1 MSRFFGALVLAVLAG
16 IVGAQAQTYPSRPIT
31 LVVPFPP
38 GGSTD
43 AAARIMAERMRAPL
57 GQPIVIENVG
67 GAGGSIGVG
76 RVARAA
82 PDGYTFDIGQWDTH
96 VGSIIYKLDY
106 DLEKD
111 FEPIALISNNPQLM
125 VAKKDLP
132 ANNLNDLVAW
142 MKANPGKINFVN
154 QNAAANVT
162 GVLFEKLTKQKV
174 QFIPYRGAGPAMT
187 DLVSGTVDLLVVQG
201 AVALPQIRGGKIKA
215 LANLSPQRS
224 ASMADIP
231 TSDET
236 GVPGLYMSGWFGF
249 WAPKGTPKEIIAKL
263 NAATVEALADPAIQ
277 KRFTELGLDVA
288 PRAQQTPEGSG
299 RIPESRDRQMVAD
312 HQVDRDRRAG
322 AVNARALSA
331 WTMDGKT
338 VLITGSTDGVGR
350 YVAGRLAAARR
361 QGAGPRPR
369 PGARRWPGRR
379 DQAGRARRCRF
390 SIRPISPRSRVRGSS
405 RKP

>member
-1 MSRFFGALVLAVLAG
+1 MRFLALMALAILAG
-16 IVGAQAQTYPSRPIT
+16 IGGVQAQNYPSRPIT
-31 LVVPFPP
+31 LIVPFPP

-43 AAARIMAERMRAPL
+43 TAARIMAERMRGPL
-57 GQPIVIENVG
+57 GQSVVIENVG

-111 FEPIALISNNPQLM
+111 FEPIALVSNNPQLM

-132 ANNLNDLVAW
+132 ANTLRELVAW
-142 MKANPGKINFVN
+142 MKDNPGKINFVN

-162 GVLFEKLTKQKV
+162 GVLFESLTKQKV

-201 AVALPQIRGGKIKA
+201 AAALPQIRAGKIKA

-224 ASMADIP
+224 PSMADIP
-231 TSDET
+231 TSDES
-236 GVPGLYMSGWFGF
+236 GVKGLYMSGWFGF
-249 WAPKGTPKEIIAKL
+249 WAPKGTPKDIIAKL

-277 KRFTELGLDVA
+277 KRFSELGLDVA
-288 PRAQQTPEGSG
+288 PRAQQTPEG
-299 RIPESRDRQMVAD
+299 
-312 HQVDRDRRAG
+312 
-322 AVNARALSA
+322 
-331 WTMDGKT
+331 
-338 VLITGSTDGVGR
+338 
-350 YVAGRLAAARR
+350 LAAFQKAEIEKWWPIIKS
-361 QGAGPRPR
+361 AGI
-369 PGARRWPGRR
+369 GV
-379 DQAGRARRCRF
+379 QAQ
-390 SIRPISPRSRVRGSS
+390 
-405 RKP
+405 

>member
-1 MSRFFGALVLAVLAG
+1 MRKCLVALALTAG

-125 VAKKDLP
+125 VAKNDLP
-132 ANNLNDLVAW
+132 ANTLGELVTW

-154 QNAAANVT
+154 QNAAANVS
-162 GVLFEKLTKQKV
+162 GVLFENLTQQKV

-187 DLVSGTVDLLVVQG
+187 DLISGTVDLLVVQG

-215 LANLSPQRS
+215 LANMSPQRS
-224 ASMADIP
+224 ASMPDIP
-231 TSDET
+231 TADET

-263 NAATVEALADPAIQ
+263 NAATVEALADPAVQ
-277 KRFTELGLDVA
+277 KRFVEFGLDVA
-288 PRAQQTPEGSG
+288 PRAQQTPEG
-299 RIPESRDRQMVAD
+299 
-312 HQVDRDRRAG
+312 
-322 AVNARALSA
+322 
-331 WTMDGKT
+331 
-338 VLITGSTDGVGR
+338 
-350 YVAGRLAAARR
+350 LAAFQKVEIEKWWPIIKAAGI
-361 QGAGPRPR
+361 GA
-369 PGARRWPGRR
+369 
-379 DQAGRARRCRF
+379 QAQ
-390 SIRPISPRSRVRGSS
+390 
-405 RKP
+405 